1 MESIQCYC
9 YDFTLKYEESL
20 NGDYRIIRN
29 HLKQICKKGVF
40 QLEKGL
46 DADYI
51 HWQGR
56 FSLMKKKRLHALI
69 KFFKNIESMNKIHLS
84 VSTSSVAQNDDFNY
98 VSKEETRIQGPYD
111 ITKEEPVETRQ
122 LKMFKTWELYPWQK
136 KLKLLS
142 NEFDLRKIDIIYN
155 PIGNEGKSLFS
166 EHMEFEGLAEE
177 VPPYRLMDDIF
188 QWVCC
193 REIKKCYI
201 FDMPRG
207 MKKDKLGDLYSGI
220 EVIKNGVAYDKRNK
234 AKKIRFDRPRIFV
247 FTNTLPC
254 FDLMSKDRW
263 NIWYINDSNELIP
276 FEYKEKENYLS
287 DSSDD
292 E

>member
-207 MKKDKLGDLYSGI
+207 MKKDKLGDLYSVI
-220 EVIKNGVAYDKRNK
+220 EVIKNGVAYDKYAATTELGRK
-234 AKKIRFDRPRIFV
+234 STAGFALLDSIIIECEKLGV
-247 FTNTLPC
+247 
-254 FDLMSKDRW
+254 DLLFAEKSIGSVYTKPVSSPS
-263 NIWYINDSNELIP
+263 NI
-276 FEYKEKENYLS
+276 ENCQK
-287 DSSDD
+287 
-292 E
+292 